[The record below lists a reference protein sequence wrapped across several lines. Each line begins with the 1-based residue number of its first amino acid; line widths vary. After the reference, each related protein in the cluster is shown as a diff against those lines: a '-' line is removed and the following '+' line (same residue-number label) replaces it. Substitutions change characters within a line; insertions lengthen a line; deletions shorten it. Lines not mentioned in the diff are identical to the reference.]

1 VEWPDAEAV
10 RCGPDAD
17 VTIHATVPEWTPAL
31 PVDLFR
37 AAGEMPHSTSLNR
50 VERGDS
56 EYAQVTGSVPT
67 TLSKAVGLGTEYDRA
82 AVTMDCV
89 DGRPVM
95 VMTPTDTP
103 RLRSVGT
110 ASR

>member
-1 VEWPDAEAV
+1 
-10 RCGPDAD
+10 

-56 EYAQVTGSVPT
+56 EYAQVTGIS
-67 TLSKAVGLGTEYDRA
+67 ADHA
-82 AVTMDCV
+82 Q
-89 DGRPVM
+89 
-95 VMTPTDTP
+95 
-103 RLRSVGT
+103 
-110 ASR
+110 

>member
-1 VEWPDAEAV
+1 VGIDGLDVEWPDAEAV

-56 EYAQVTGSVPT
+56 EYAQVT
-67 TLSKAVGLGTEYDRA
+67 DQ
-82 AVTMDCV
+82 C
-89 DGRPVM
+89 RP
-95 VMTPTDTP
+95 
-103 RLRSVGT
+103 RSVRRSGSGPST
-110 ASR
+110 IAPR